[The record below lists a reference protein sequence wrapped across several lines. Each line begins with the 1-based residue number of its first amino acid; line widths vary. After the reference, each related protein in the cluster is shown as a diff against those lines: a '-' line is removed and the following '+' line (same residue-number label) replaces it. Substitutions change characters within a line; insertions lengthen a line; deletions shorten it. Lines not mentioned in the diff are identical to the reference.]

1 MIIRNHDDSGNNSRS
16 KTRKTAK
23 ERFFA
28 VDARSWPMVC
38 ELGMPAAVS
47 YLVLACGSGGDQ
59 TTTRWS
65 VDAITRH
72 TGISRPRAKLAV
84 AALVKAGLI
93 KIEKGGTR
101 ASVLNHSR
109 SPAA

>member
-1 MIIRNHDDSGNNSRS
+1 MINDNHQNSAPES
-16 KTRKTAK
+16 LKKPKKSSK

-28 VDARSWPMVC
+28 VDARSWPRVC

-65 VDAITRH
+65 VDAITRLQA
-72 TGISRPRAKLAV
+72 S
-84 AALVKAGLI
+84 AGHAPN
-93 KIEKGGTR
+93 KP
-101 ASVLNHSR
+101 SCHW
-109 SPAA
+109 